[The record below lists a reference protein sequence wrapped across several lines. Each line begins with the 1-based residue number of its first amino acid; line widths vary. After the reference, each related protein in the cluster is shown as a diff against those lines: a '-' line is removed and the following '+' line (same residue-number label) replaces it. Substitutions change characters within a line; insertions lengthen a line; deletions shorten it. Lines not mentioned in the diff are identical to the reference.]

1 MILLAGGLLQDYHRC
16 VSDSETN
23 APSFSRSIE
32 VAKKGLLHMPDVTAP
47 AQVGVGSFWDLLGH
61 SSFFAVLILLILL
74 FMSLVSW
81 AIVIAKFRQYRA
93 VDRLNDNFIKLF
105 RNRKRLID
113 APAKCAPCKASPLFN
128 MLDDG
133 FHDLQEIVAKR
144 KGQGNLQAG
153 LIELNSHDLDA
164 ISKTLERSASEQL
177 AKLEKHVV
185 FLASTANSAPFFGLL
200 GTCWGVMSAFMN
212 IGVRGSASLAVVA
225 PGIAEALI
233 ATIVGLGA
241 AIPAVIAYNWCNN
254 KLKFIADDLSN
265 FSLELLSAIQKEN
278 EF

>member
-1 MILLAGGLLQDYHRC
+1 MLYLSIADAASGG
-16 VSDSETN
+16 
-23 APSFSRSIE
+23 
-32 VAKKGLLHMPDVTAP
+32 
-47 AQVGVGSFWDLLGH
+47 FWDLVGR
-61 SSFFAVLILLILL
+61 SSFFSVLILLILV
-74 FMSLVSW
+74 FMSVVSW
-81 AIVIAKFRQYRA
+81 AIVIGKYRQYRA
-93 VDRLNDNFIKLF
+93 VSRDNRDFIQLF
-105 RNRKRLID
+105 RNRRRLLD
-113 APAKCAPCKASPLFN
+113 APAKCAPRKGSPLFKV
-128 MLDDG
+128 LEDG
-133 FHDLQEIVAKR
+133 FSDLQLIVSKR

-164 ISKTLERSASEQL
+164 ISKTLERSSSEQL

-185 FLASTANSAPFFGLL
+185 FLATTANSAPFFGLL

-212 IGVRGSASLAVVA
+212 IGIRGSASLAVVA

-233 ATIVGLGA
+233 ATIVGLAA

-265 FSLELLSAIQKEN
+265 FSLEFLSAVQKEN

>member
-1 MILLAGGLLQDYHRC
+1 MPDATLAGQIG
-16 VSDSETN
+16 
-23 APSFSRSIE
+23 A
-32 VAKKGLLHMPDVTAP
+32 
-47 AQVGVGSFWDLLGH
+47 GSFWDLVGH
-61 SSFFAVLILLILL
+61 SSFFAIIILLILM

-81 AIVIAKFRQYRA
+81 AVVIAKFRQYRA
-93 VDRLNDNFIKLF
+93 IDRLNDNFIKLF
-105 RNRKRLID
+105 RSRKRLID
-113 APAKCAPCKASPLFN
+113 APSKCAPSKTSPLFA
-128 MLDDG
+128 MLADA
-133 FHDLQEIVAKR
+133 FQDLELIVSKR
-144 KGQGNLQAG
+144 KGPGNLQAS
-153 LIELNSHDLDA
+153 LVELNAHDLDA

-177 AKLEKHVV
+177 GKLEKNVV
-185 FLASTANSAPFFGLL
+185 FLATTANSAPFFGLL

-212 IGVRGSASLAVVA
+212 IGVRGTASLAVVA